1 MSTDERIG
9 CGDGGCVF
17 GRPRGMHTN
26 GGCRCLDKHDLQSVE
41 GRQRLKR
48 SISVLAGRLQ
58 AAEKAWA
65 QYSHRHGE
73 AREHTYGCES
83 RHNKAAGAPCTCGLS
98 ALAAALERAP

>member
-1 MSTDERIG
+1 MTDEL
-9 CGDGGCVF
+9 
-17 GRPRGMHTN
+17 
-26 GGCRCLDKHDLQSVE
+26 LDAVE
-41 GRQRLKR
+41 GDSSRAASPEQFSALTWAEVRPL
-48 SISVLAGRLQ
+48 LAAARRLQ

-65 QYSHRHGE
+65 QFSHRHGE